1 MTIENRTGVVM
12 RQRGIKPR
20 DLVQRTGISHNTAL
34 AMYRG
39 VTTRIDL
46 PVLDKVC
53 SVLNVTPGELLVWK
67 PNDKTGAA
75 GQ

>member
-1 MTIENRTGVVM
+1 MTIENRTGDLM
-12 RQRGIKPR
+12 RQRGIKPQ
-20 DLVQRTGISHNTAL
+20 DLAKLTGISHNTAL

-53 SVLNVTPGELLVWK
+53 AALNVEPGQLLVWTPDAPQK
-67 PNDKTGAA
+67 GN
-75 GQ
+75 